1 MAADMPHANRLTVG
15 IMALVAEQEREAISK
30 RTKEALAAAKRR
42 GIKLG
47 NPNGAAALRKA
58 GKGNAAAVARVQ
70 EVAHRRAE
78 DLQPVFEELLEQ
90 GVTGLR
96 AIARALNKRGV
107 VTPRGGKWHPT
118 GVARLLEK
126 IKMK

>member
-1 MAADMPHANRLTVG
+1 MGH
-15 IMALVAEQEREAISK
+15 
-30 RTKEALAAAKRR
+30 
-42 GIKLG
+42 
-47 NPNGAAALRKA
+47 
-58 GKGNAAAVARVQ
+58 
-70 EVAHRRAE
+70 AE
-78 DLQPVFEELLEQ
+78 DLQPVIEEIQEQ

-96 AIARALNKRGV
+96 AIARALNERGV

>member
-1 MAADMPHANRLTVG
+1 VID
-15 IMALVAEQEREAISK
+15 E
-30 RTKEALAAAKRR
+30 
-42 GIKLG
+42 
-47 NPNGAAALRKA
+47 
-58 GKGNAAAVARVQ
+58 
-70 EVAHRRAE
+70 
-78 DLQPVFEELLEQ
+78 LQQQ

-96 AIARALNKRGV
+96 AIARALNQRGV

>member
-1 MAADMPHANRLTVG
+1 V
-15 IMALVAEQEREAISK
+15 
-30 RTKEALAAAKRR
+30 
-42 GIKLG
+42 KLG

-70 EVAHRRAE
+70 EVAHARAE
-78 DLQPVFEELLEQ
+78 DLQPVIEELLEQ

-96 AIARALNKRGV
+96 AIARALNERGV

-118 GVARLLEK
+118 GVARLLER
-126 IKMK
+126 IKVK